1 MAEVDLLRPSYT
13 CSASL
18 PLARWLFWL
27 LETNTLDMPT
37 IPPAESDWQTG
48 KTLTECTQYMLE
60 HEIACDVTFL
70 LGETK
75 EEVRAHKVFM
85 ISRSSV
91 FSAMFCG
98 PLAETQDLIPIP
110 DIEPEV
116 FRILLRYVYTDQ
128 AGFEADNVAG
138 VIYAAKKYSVT
149 GLSEA
154 CRKYLSDN
162 IDIDNACA
170 ILHAANTSEE
180 EVLFKNCF
188 SYILENGE
196 KCLQSTSF
204 CEMNRQCVEKVIEA
218 DDLQACELSV
228 WEALVRWAE
237 AECERQGVDTN
248 NENIRQ
254 AMGDLVYL
262 VRFLGITAETVA
274 KNVTTNSILSER
286 EKAGILRFCLRAID
300 VFETFSTK
308 PGRSTTIA
316 VRRSTMTTVRCER
329 LEYDHTNGWMCDTGS
344 KNGISFT
351 VSAPVIL
358 SGITLYGCI
367 NSHSQYTITTN
378 IADATGSVLL
388 SDSRKV
394 DSSSDERTFDIIFQQ
409 KIKLKSSILYTL
421 AVLIKGAMSGK
432 GHRGKTSVKVG
443 DVTVTFSNCAEIN
456 NWTNVNEA
464 VIRQF
469 QLRQF
474 AILKLYVT
482 TPAGPHARQRP
493 EAAVTVGLF
502 EEISALFSLQEE
514 EGAYQ
519 FSDVVPC

>member
-1 MAEVDLLRPSYT
+1 
-13 CSASL
+13 
-18 PLARWLFWL
+18 
-27 LETNTLDMPT
+27 MPT

-48 KTLTECTQYMLE
+48 KTLPECTQYMLE

-75 EEVRAHKVFM
+75 EQVRAHKVFM
-85 ISRSSV
+85 ISRSPV

-116 FRILLRYVYTDQ
+116 FRILLRYMYTDQ
-128 AGFEADNVAG
+128 AGLEANNVTS
-138 VIYAAKKYSVT
+138 ILYAAKKYSVT
-149 GLSEA
+149 GLSKA
-154 CRKYLSDN
+154 CRQYLSDN
-162 IDIDNACA
+162 IDVDNACA
-170 ILHAANTSEE
+170 ILHTANTSEE
-180 EVLFKNCF
+180 EVLFQKCF
-188 SYILENGE
+188 SYILERGE

-218 DDLQACELSV
+218 DDLQACELYV

-237 AECERQGVDTN
+237 VECERQGVATN
-248 NENIRQ
+248 DENLRQ

-262 VRFLGITAETVA
+262 VRFLGINVETVA
-274 KNVTTNSILSER
+274 KNVTVNSILSER
-286 EKAGILRFCLRAID
+286 EKAGIFRLCLGAID

-308 PGRSTTIA
+308 PGRST
-316 VRRSTMTTVRCER
+316 MTTVRCER
-329 LEYDHTNGWMCDTGS
+329 LEYKHTDNRWGYAGCKDA
-344 KNGISFT
+344 ISFT

-358 SGITLYGCI
+358 SGITLYGCKY
-367 NSHSQYTITTN
+367 SHSQYTITTN
-378 IADATGSVLL
+378 ISDATGSVLL

-421 AVLIKGAMSGK
+421 AVLINGADSGL

-443 DVTVTFSNCAEIN
+443 DVTVTFSNCAESKYG
-456 NWTNVNEA
+456 TNVKQA

-474 AILKLYVT
+474 AILKLCVT

-514 EGAYQ
+514 GAYQ
-519 FSDVVPC
+519 FSDVVPCG